1 MTETERQVTKMDDQ
15 KTYDNPEEFPEDAEI
30 FTGKTEFEPI
40 DPTEMY
46 QLEVQYAELRDNPF
60 YKPDAEKPEDKG
72 SKYQFSFEFVVVTD
86 GEFYGRRMWDNT
98 GLAFKPDGKRGPTKL
113 YKIIMAAL
121 NKSMTWDECAEYAP
135 DLKTFYRNLATDVKG
150 KQVKVAVE
158 NITKENGK
166 IRTKITT
173 YAPVKKELPPYDPE
187 KSSLSAFPD
196 KKEAKGKKKEETE
209 EVNSEDAPF

>member
-1 MTETERQVTKMDDQ
+1 MDDQ
-15 KTYDNPEEFPEDAEI
+15 KTYETPEEFPDDAEI
-30 FTGKTEFEPI
+30 FTGKANFEPI

-46 QLEVQYAELRDNPF
+46 QLEISYVKLQDNPF
-60 YKPDAEKPEDKG
+60 YKPDEEKPEDKG
-72 SKYQFSFEFVVVTD
+72 SKYQFSFEFVVLNE
-86 GEFYGRRMWDNT
+86 GEYYGRRMWDNT

-135 DLKTFYRNLATDVKG
+135 SLKEFYTNLATDVKG
-150 KQVKVAVE
+150 KQVRVAIE

-166 IRTKITT
+166 VRTKITT
-173 YAPVKKELPPYDPE
+173 YAPVKKELDMYDPE

-196 KKEAKGKKKEETE
+196 KKPAKTKKEKTE
-209 EVNSEDAPF
+209 EVNSDDAPF